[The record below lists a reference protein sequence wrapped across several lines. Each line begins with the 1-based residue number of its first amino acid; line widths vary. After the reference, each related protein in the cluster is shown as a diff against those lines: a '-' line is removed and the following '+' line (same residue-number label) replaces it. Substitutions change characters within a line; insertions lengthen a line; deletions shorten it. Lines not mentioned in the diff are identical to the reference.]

1 MAQSSS
7 FLLPYSYLWELAGIY
22 LTVIV
27 CIKAFEHDINQLL
40 LGNHAVLVFPM
51 AGSPHVS
58 FVMQIQNLVFQPP
71 VVAQS
76 TVIIWRKK
84 EKANWLDDGE
94 FIYLFVVKN
103 AIRAKG
109 KLYVYFV
116 R

>member
-1 MAQSSS
+1 
-7 FLLPYSYLWELAGIY
+7 
-22 LTVIV
+22 
-27 CIKAFEHDINQLL
+27 
-40 LGNHAVLVFPM
+40 M

-58 FVMQIQNLVFQPP
+58 FLMQIQNLVFQSS

-76 TVIIWRKK
+76 TVIIWGEK

-109 KLYVYFV
+109 KLHVYFI